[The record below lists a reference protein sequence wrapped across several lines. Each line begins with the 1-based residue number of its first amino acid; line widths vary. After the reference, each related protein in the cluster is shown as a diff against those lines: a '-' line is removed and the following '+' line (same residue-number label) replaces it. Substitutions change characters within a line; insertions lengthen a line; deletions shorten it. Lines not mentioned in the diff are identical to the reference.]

1 MAAAV
6 QAIFFK
12 ILTVCVCLLVHSN
25 ILENTGCLIRSVD
38 TSAEMSL
45 WPQCLHHRRWS
56 MAVSKPL
63 LSALKHWQWQNADG
77 YCV

>member
-1 MAAAV
+1 MAAGF

-12 ILTVCVCLLVHSN
+12 ILTLCLLVHSK

-38 TSAEMSL
+38 TLAEMSC

-56 MAVSKPL
+56 VAVCKPL
-63 LSALKHWQWQNADG
+63 LSALKHSQWQNANG
-77 YCV
+77 YCVNK